1 VAEERE
7 ALEEGAAA
15 LVAFEELYKLLELHL
30 TAHVQVCGGHHLID
44 L

>member
-1 VAEERE
+1 VAEERK

-15 LVAFEELYKLLELHL
+15 LVAFEEVYKLLELHL
-30 TAHVQVCGGHHLID
+30 TAHVQVCGTHHLLD